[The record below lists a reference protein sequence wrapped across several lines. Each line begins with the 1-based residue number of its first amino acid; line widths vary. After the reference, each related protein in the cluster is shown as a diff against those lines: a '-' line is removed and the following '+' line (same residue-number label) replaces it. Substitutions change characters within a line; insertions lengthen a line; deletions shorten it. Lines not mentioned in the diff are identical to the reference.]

1 MRHSVSWGKKEDEVW
16 EDAADL
22 ARTEQTSISQI
33 VLRSLQE
40 YTKRHMPGNPQTS
53 VETFKEGEIPE
64 SLKQKY
70 PEKII
75 SILEGFPK
83 DKLQLLKS
91 LEGTREKKIR
101 EICQNDLRTEDKV
114 KQLLHLKLGEI
125 LHRRGEELAEVAEK
139 IYVLMDEIEQEKA
152 QEQLRKVLE
161 EERK

>member
-1 MRHSVSWGKKEDEVW
+1 MKIERR
-16 EDAADL
+16 L
-22 ARTEQTSISQI
+22 
-33 VLRSLQE
+33 
-40 YTKRHMPGNPQTS
+40 
-53 VETFKEGEIPE
+53 GE
-64 SLKQKY
+64 LKVK
-70 PEKII
+70 
-75 SILEGFPK
+75 
-83 DKLQLLKS
+83 LLKS